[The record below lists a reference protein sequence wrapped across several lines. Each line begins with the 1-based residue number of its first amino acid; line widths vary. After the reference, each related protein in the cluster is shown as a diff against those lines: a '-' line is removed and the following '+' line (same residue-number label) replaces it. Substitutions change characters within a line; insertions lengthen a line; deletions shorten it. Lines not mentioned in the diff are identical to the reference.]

1 MSTCV
6 GVRRVAFSEGCVV
19 VSFEVSW
26 VCFMFAVNVGSAAIG
41 LPRWTL
47 WRLSLSGVNG
57 SQVEVVVAEEQVASI
72 RHVLAGSP
80 RV

>member
-1 MSTCV
+1 
-6 GVRRVAFSEGCVV
+6 
-19 VSFEVSW
+19 
-26 VCFMFAVNVGSAAIG
+26 MFAVNVGSAAIG

-47 WRLSLSGVNG
+47 WRLSLSRVNG